1 MNQIKCV
8 GLIKTYHLAD
18 RVQTVLKDIHLAINK
33 GEFVS
38 IIGPSGSGKS
48 TLLQVISGLESYD
61 SGALFLFD
69 KPFETYTKKA
79 LNELKRND
87 IGFVFQ
93 FFNLISNLTV
103 LENIEISRVLSNKS
117 TKKDSL
123 DLLLQ
128 LGLSDFKNYYPSMLS
143 GGMQQRVAIAR
154 CLINKPQIIFLDE
167 PTGNLDQDSSAQVI
181 ALLKKLNIE
190 QQITLILVTHDLE
203 IAKSSDRLIHIVDGK
218 IIKDEKTH

>member
-1 MNQIKCV
+1 M
-8 GLIKTYHLAD
+8 
-18 RVQTVLKDIHLAINK
+18 
-33 GEFVS
+33 
-38 IIGPSGSGKS
+38 
-48 TLLQVISGLESYD
+48 TLDLS
-61 SGALFLFD
+61 F
-69 KPFETYTKKA
+69 
-79 LNELKRND
+79 N
-87 IGFVFQ
+87 

-181 ALLKKLNIE
+181 ALIKKLNIE

-218 IIKDEKTH
+218 IIKDEKNTLTYFLIY